1 MTELMTELDSSV
13 QERLAFVLEKGIRA
27 GYASIVMTSPNISRG
42 IDAASKVAKGL
53 KQALVAM
60 RINEQSVFSSLNNRP
75 IREGDLDLQIHYYI
89 LDNIARKIKVLMK

>member
-42 IDAASKVAKGL
+42 IDAASKVAK
-53 KQALVAM
+53 V
-60 RINEQSVFSSLNNRP
+60 LNK
-75 IREGDLDLQIHYYI
+75 L
-89 LDNIARKIKVLMK
+89 